1 MKNDELIRNLSDEVR
16 QKLAE
21 CKTEDEIKKVL
32 TDAGVEPLD
41 DELLD
46 GVAGGFF
53 THFPK
58 QTAL

>member
-46 GVAGGFF
+46 GVAGGMFAR
-53 THFPK
+53 FPK
-58 QTAL
+58 

>member
-46 GVAGGFF
+46 GVAGGMFP
-53 THFPK
+53 HFPK
-58 QTAL
+58 

>member
-21 CKTEDEIKKVL
+21 CRTAEEIKNVL
-32 TDAGVEPLD
+32 TEAGVEPLD

-53 THFPK
+53 TRFPK
-58 QTAL
+58 

>member
-46 GVAGGFF
+46 GVAGGMF
-53 THFPK
+53 TRFPK
-58 QTAL
+58 